1 MAQGYDHLLMIAGG
15 VAVSMRDC
23 FLPCSALFCA
33 VLPCSALFCLV
44 CPCLFLSHLSS
55 CSVPRSPPP
64 PLERSHTPHD
74 LVSTITTHVSMQLAC
89 AHLMP
94 HTPPLT
100 PPTPF
105 PPLPTYTNIRGLAV
119 NPITFM
125 YAASPNTPPSPPI
138 GRGILRPV
146 LRLEAACNSHLH
158 QSPHRGKQGRGVW
171 DLELSVNGIPDYL
184 YRPCP

>member
-119 NPITFM
+119 NPRTFM
-125 YAASPNTPPSPPI
+125 YAASPNTPPLPPHWQRDPQTCIETRSCLQFTSSSESPQ
-138 GRGILRPV
+138 GKARERGLG
-146 LRLEAACNSHLH
+146 S
-158 QSPHRGKQGRGVW
+158 GT
-171 DLELSVNGIPDYL
+171 LS
-184 YRPCP
+184 